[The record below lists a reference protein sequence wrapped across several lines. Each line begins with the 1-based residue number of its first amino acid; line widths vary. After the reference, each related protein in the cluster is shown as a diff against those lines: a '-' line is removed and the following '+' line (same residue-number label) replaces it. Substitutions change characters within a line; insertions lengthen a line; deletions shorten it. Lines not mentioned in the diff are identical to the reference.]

1 MPRRIEVH
9 IDPQSTAPPS
19 YHTYSVW
26 QVVGVGLAFFL
37 AVMGFLS
44 FSPLQVFQRFT
55 DINLFRAYDRNKELQ
70 ISIQGMDKTVDSLEL
85 RIQQD
90 DSLRAQVAQIAG
102 IPKMKAPAVELGN
115 VETVADPYGLGP
127 VKYLRKIRKAHADFK
142 SLRDTLLANPSY
154 ASSLPILHPLQKHK
168 DVTSR
173 FELVFDPRVDQQVP
187 HKGIDYAAQIGDT
200 IIAPGAGMVA
210 SVVSDRG
217 YGLSVTILHNSRMET
232 FYAHLDRS
240 LVSPGQAI
248 RRGQPIA
255 LIGSSGLSSGPHLHY
270 EMRFHGQRINPE
282 HYFIT
287 P

>member
-9 IDPQSTAPPS
+9 VDPQSTAPPS

-26 QVVGVGLAFFL
+26 QVAGVGLAFFL

-44 FSPLQVFQRFT
+44 FSPIQVLQRVT
-55 DINLFRAYDRNKELQ
+55 DINLFRAYDRNKDLQ
-70 ISIQGMDKTVDSLEL
+70 ISIQGMDQAVDSLEL

-90 DSLRAQVAQIAG
+90 DSLRAQVAKVAG
-102 IPKMKAPAVELGN
+102 IPTVKAPEVETGAVEA
-115 VETVADPYGLGP
+115 VADPYGLGP
-127 VKYLRKIRKAHADFK
+127 VKYLRKIRKAHTDFK
-142 SLRDTLLANPSY
+142 RLRDTLLANPNY
-154 ASSLPILHPLQKHK
+154 ASSLPILHPLRKHK

-187 HKGIDYAAQIGDT
+187 HKAIDYTAQIGDT

-210 SVVSDRG
+210 SVISDRG
-217 YGLSVTILHNSRMET
+217 YGLSLTILHNSRMET

-248 RRGQPIA
+248 HRGQAIA
-255 LIGSSGLSSGPHLHY
+255 LVGSSGLSSGPHLHY

-282 HYFIT
+282 QYFIT